1 MQGATRKTI
10 RCVILPVLCRKVM
23 PACYVEYPGKG
34 GPDEIIYRAISQISR
49 ALPGFNQSGMPAKG
63 FRTFTANSQPTG

>member
-1 MQGATRKTI
+1 
-10 RCVILPVLCRKVM
+10 M